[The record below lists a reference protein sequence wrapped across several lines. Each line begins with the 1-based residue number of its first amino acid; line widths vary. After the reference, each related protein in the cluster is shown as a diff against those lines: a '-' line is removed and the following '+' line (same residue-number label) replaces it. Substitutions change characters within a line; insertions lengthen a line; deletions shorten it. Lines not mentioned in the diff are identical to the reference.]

1 MFRLFFASF
10 RKIFSPHASKAVVG
24 LGFLREIPR
33 SLCDIPHSVVT
44 SWRVINFRRNLDMT
58 THITHKGQTS
68 VSPVGFE
75 PVIPASEQASTHV
88 LDGTATGIGF
98 QRDAPREI
106 KYKSIVRTRS
116 VINILKTFLFMPYTV
131 VRLTALEIGF
141 GNGVNKHNSS

>member
-1 MFRLFFASF
+1 M
-10 RKIFSPHASKAVVG
+10 V
-24 LGFLREIPR
+24 
-33 SLCDIPHSVVT
+33 
-44 SWRVINFRRNLDMT
+44 

-75 PVIPASEQASTHV
+75 PLIPPSEQAPTHL

-141 GNGVNKHNSS
+141 SNGVNKHNSNY